1 MKIQHVPL
9 EWVPRTWPLVAEH
22 IAAAVEHAKGDYD
35 VSHLQAMV
43 ASGQAVLVV
52 AVEEGS
58 IVGAGIIEIFNRP
71 TARVAFIM
79 AMGGKFIVTE
89 DSLTQ
94 LKALLAAMGVT
105 AIEGAA
111 RESVFRLLTRLGFT
125 EKYRIFEVKL

>member
-1 MKIQHVPL
+1 MQIQHVPL
-9 EWVPRTWPLVAEH
+9 EWVPRTWPMVEKH
-22 IAAAVEHAKGDYD
+22 IAAAVEHAKGDYA

-43 ASGQAVLVV
+43 SGGQAVLVV
-52 AVEEGS
+52 AVEDGA

-79 AMGGKFIVTE
+79 AMGGNLIVTE

-94 LKALLAAMGVT
+94 LKALLASMGVT